1 MIVFL
6 RLLCAHILTD
16 FYFQTAKVCEN
27 KNRINEFTGWKY
39 QILHALVHS
48 LSAYLVLVDFTNWII
63 PLFVFVTHFIVDIIK
78 SLVVYSKVL
87 QFESDYRVLL
97 IDQVIHIFVLCI
109 LAFNIDCDGTII
121 CCSENEYIWACVI
134 SYLII
139 LRPTSIFIGKFVQ
152 QWQED
157 LDIEVG
163 LKDAG
168 KWIGYAER
176 ILALTF
182 VLLNQYEALGFLIAA
197 KSLLRFQDKDT
208 KRTEYVLI
216 GTLFS
221 FGIAILL
228 GLFVKLL

>member
-1 MIVFL
+1 M
-6 RLLCAHILTD
+6 
-16 FYFQTAKVCEN
+16 
-27 KNRINEFTGWKY
+27 
-39 QILHALVHS
+39 
-48 LSAYLVLVDFTNWII
+48 LSAKF
-63 PLFVFVTHFIVDIIK
+63 
-78 SLVVYSKVL
+78 
-87 QFESDYRVLL
+87 
-97 IDQVIHIFVLCI
+97 
-109 LAFNIDCDGTII
+109 FNIDCYATII

-139 LRPTSIFIGKFVQ
+139 LKPTSIFIGKFVQ